1 MSHYHPPENTGLDLV
16 FKDDSILVVNKPA
29 GLLSVPGR
37 GDDKKDCM
45 VSRVQQ
51 EYPEALTVHRLDMET
66 SGLLLLARNQ
76 SMHRDLGRLFQ
87 ERHIR
92 KLYTAITDGIV
103 KQAEGII
110 NLPLISD
117 WPNRPRQKTDREK
130 GKPSVTLFRVLSHDH
145 ENNTT
150 RLELQPIT
158 GRSHQLRV
166 HMLEAGHPILG
177 DNLYA
182 GKSVREKAN
191 RLLLHATR
199 LEFIHPFTKQNLL
212 LECKI
217 PF

>member
-76 SMHRDLGRLFQ
+76 SMHRDLGRL
-87 ERHIR
+87 
-92 KLYTAITDGIV
+92 
-103 KQAEGII
+103 
-110 NLPLISD
+110 
-117 WPNRPRQKTDREK
+117 
-130 GKPSVTLFRVLSHDH
+130 
-145 ENNTT
+145 
-150 RLELQPIT
+150 
-158 GRSHQLRV
+158 
-166 HMLEAGHPILG
+166 
-177 DNLYA
+177 
-182 GKSVREKAN
+182 
-191 RLLLHATR
+191 LLHATR